1 MKRVRKPV
9 FFIIALLIFA
19 LSCVSFFGIYGLYGD
34 MPVTYIKGVKD
45 IRWGIDIKGGVEATF
60 KPAGEIDATNEQLD
74 AAKSIIET
82 RLVKNNITDYEL
94 YADYSNDKIIV
105 RFPWKEDE
113 TDFNP
118 EKAIDE
124 LSATASLTFRE
135 GKEYDSTS
143 YDSDGNLVYKTP
155 AGVTKETI
163 LIEGKDIASAQA
175 MTSKNQTTNQLEYS
189 VQLNFTDEGK
199 EKFAEATSRLVGNTI
214 SIWMDDI
221 MISYPTVNTAITD
234 GVASITGNFTADE
247 ASSLATKINAG
258 ALPFALE
265 TTNFGSI
272 SPTIGS
278 AALTAMGLAA
288 IIALI
293 LICLFVLIRYRLPG
307 FIACIALI
315 GQTGLSLAAISGF
328 FPFISSFTMTLPGVA
343 GIILSMGMGVDA
355 NIITVERIKEELY
368 NGKSIDGAIDK
379 GSKSSFS
386 AIFDG
391 NITVIIVAIILMG
404 VFGPSNILSTIFGPS
419 TTGVIYSFGYTLLV
433 GVVSN
438 FIMGIGASR
447 LMLRSI
453 SGFKIFRKK
462 WLYGGN
468 KNEEI

>member
-175 MTSKNQTTNQLEYS
+175 MTSKNQTTNQ
-189 VQLNFTDEGK
+189 
-199 EKFAEATSRLVGNTI
+199 
-214 SIWMDDI
+214 
-221 MISYPTVNTAITD
+221 
-234 GVASITGNFTADE
+234 
-247 ASSLATKINAG
+247 
-258 ALPFALE
+258 
-265 TTNFGSI
+265 
-272 SPTIGS
+272 
-278 AALTAMGLAA
+278 
-288 IIALI
+288 
-293 LICLFVLIRYRLPG
+293 
-307 FIACIALI
+307 
-315 GQTGLSLAAISGF
+315 
-328 FPFISSFTMTLPGVA
+328 
-343 GIILSMGMGVDA
+343 
-355 NIITVERIKEELY
+355 
-368 NGKSIDGAIDK
+368 
-379 GSKSSFS
+379 
-386 AIFDG
+386 
-391 NITVIIVAIILMG
+391 
-404 VFGPSNILSTIFGPS
+404 
-419 TTGVIYSFGYTLLV
+419 
-433 GVVSN
+433 
-438 FIMGIGASR
+438 
-447 LMLRSI
+447 
-453 SGFKIFRKK
+453 
-462 WLYGGN
+462 
-468 KNEEI
+468 